1 MARILIFASVSLSL
15 MFGLH
20 YYVWARL
27 VRDTGL
33 PPPWRALAAAAIIL
47 PRALDGFTIVQL
59 TDVHVGPTIGREF
72 IEDLVAKSNA
82 AKPDLVCITGDLVDG
97 SVERLREHVAP
108 LAQLKA
114 KHGVYFVTGNHE
126 YYSGV
131 DEWIA
136 ELGRLG
142 IRVLRNERVTL
153 GDGDAAIDLAG
164 VDDHSS
170 AGL

>member
-33 PPPWRALAAAAIIL
+33 PPPWRALATRTGTARAIVRELEVTLARL

-97 SVERLREHVAP
+97 SVERLREHVA
-108 LAQLKA
+108 
-114 KHGVYFVTGNHE
+114 
-126 YYSGV
+126 
-131 DEWIA
+131 
-136 ELGRLG
+136 
-142 IRVLRNERVTL
+142 
-153 GDGDAAIDLAG
+153 
-164 VDDHSS
+164 
-170 AGL
+170 